1 MKKETER
8 RMCWNCEGYVSIHL
22 TQCPYCRS
30 FLQDPIISSN
40 HNVQNFQ
47 SNSDLFDSSHEEP
60 NDFHFNEKRSW
71 EEVSTKENEEI
82 ESIAGSVVKNLS
94 KIFLFLSIGIFIFG
108 LSIFLFGSKDGLT
121 LHWGRRSAL
130 LFMLSSF
137 PLIYWCYRSISSS
150 S

>member
-40 HNVQNFQ
+40 HNVENFQ
-47 SNSDLFDSSHEEP
+47 NNSNLFDPSHIES
-60 NDFHFNEKRSW
+60 NNFHFNEKESW
-71 EEVSTKENEEI
+71 EENSVKENQEVEPI
-82 ESIAGSVVKNLS
+82 VDSIIRNLS
-94 KIFLFLSIGIFIFG
+94 KVFLFLSIGIFIFG
-108 LSIFLFGSKDGLT
+108 LSILLFGSKDGLT
-121 LHWGRRSAL
+121 LHWGKKCAY
-130 LFMLSSF
+130 LFILSSL
-137 PLIYWCYRSISSS
+137 PLTYWGYKSISSS